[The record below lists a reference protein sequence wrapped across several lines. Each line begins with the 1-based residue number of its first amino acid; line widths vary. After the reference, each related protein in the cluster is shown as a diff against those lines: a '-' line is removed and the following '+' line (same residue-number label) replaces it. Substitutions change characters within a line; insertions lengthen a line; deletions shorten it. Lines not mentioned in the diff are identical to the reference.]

1 MHVYSHTAL
10 CVVMLDSAVV
20 TYKLHFLV
28 RLLSHQSGFVV
39 CFLRFVK
46 GLMIHAFSAGAR
58 EPMHCQ
64 CPHSVL
70 QMN

>member
-1 MHVYSHTAL
+1 MML
-10 CVVMLDSAVV
+10 LKDGQIVMLDSAVV
-20 TYKLHFLV
+20 TFKLHLLV

-58 EPMHCQ
+58 EPMHFA
-64 CPHSVL
+64 SARI
-70 QMN
+70 